1 MKSKIFL
8 LVIFINLILGA
19 PYTSACGYY
28 LAEWEYRTMT
38 FQARL
43 PRMQALQPFIYTTS
57 SRYNILSPDFR
68 ESDRAWNIREW
79 QEATSKD
86 VNFDDIYSI
95 QYGTDPDSFVDS
107 YQSDKLKKYQDNS
120 LIEFLTS
127 KKQYKPILEY
137 LVYAKKVEA
146 VQFTIFEDWGD
157 VSPAVI
163 SSQDKLI
170 EEAEIK
176 MKQVKTEFLKER
188 YAFQLVRLY
197 WQNEMYEQAS
207 NTYDTYFKTTNPNSL
222 MSVWSGLFKAMSL
235 DRLNRKLEANQ
246 FYIQVFDNCDE
257 KKNRCVELFNRDL
270 EIPDTFTK
278 KEQSIGYVINSLNF
292 PGRALDKMEKVYEL
306 DNNNQYLPFL
316 VMREINKLE
325 DWLIS
330 SVFLQTEKNPF
341 SQAYE
346 YYNCEKQDETKKKN
360 YQTDMEY
367 LRKLKVLVGKF
378 LNGAQQ
384 QEEKDYYNMALAHLS
399 LLEENPADIKRYLS
413 MVSNDANKTIQLQ
426 QLIETLWIS
435 IKSDD
440 ILSLPFKNKYISL
453 MDQLKRGDVYVPSKT
468 GYFISDED
476 KNGLFEEKNGL
487 YQIVYTLDLA
497 LANEYRTKGDIVT
510 YCLLKGIS
518 DKDRENYSGNGSSL
532 GPVSD
537 YYYYLRQFDF
547 NASVDDMDQLIE
559 LLEKKEKNGFENYLC
574 NQTFSPI
581 DAYRD
586 MKGTIAFRNRDL
598 KTAYETF
605 LSMDQQFWR
614 KTYYY
619 SEYLNEDPFVPK
631 SLSGYE
637 ERDFSYQFSKT
648 DFIKT
653 LIDLEEIAKGKD
665 KKQRADAYLK
675 LGHAFHNTSFWGN
688 AWMMT
693 SYGWSSGHK
702 YYQMVDC
709 LDKWRKEYMT
719 AGIAKEYYL
728 EALNNA
734 VNKDQKAY
742 ATLMLYSVNNLNYA
756 LTENNKFKE
765 LASKYAN
772 EYREKYY
779 RQSDFDA
786 QNACYGYEEY
796 VN

>member
-8 LVIFINLILGA
+8 LAVFINLISGIHNMD
-19 PYTSACGYY
+19 ACGYY
-28 LAEWEYRTMT
+28 LADWEYRTMT

-57 SRYNILSPDFR
+57 ARYNVLSPDFR

-86 VNFDDIYSI
+86 INFDDIYNI
-95 QYGTDPDSFVDS
+95 QYGTDPDSFVNS
-107 YQSDKLKKYQDNS
+107 YQSDKLKKYESNS
-120 LIEFLTS
+120 LIKFLTS

-157 VSPAVI
+157 VSPAI
-163 SSQDKLI
+163 ASAQDKLI

-176 MKQVKTEFLKER
+176 IRQVKSEFLKER

-197 WQNEMYEQAS
+197 WQNVMYQQAS
-207 NTYDTYFKTTNPNSL
+207 DTYDTYFKATNPNSL

-235 DRLNRKLEANQ
+235 DRLDRKLEANQ

-306 DNNNQYLPFL
+306 DNSSQYLPFL

-330 SVFLQTEKNPF
+330 SVFLQTERNPF
-341 SQAYE
+341 SLAYE
-346 YYNCEKQDETKKKN
+346 WNDCKKQDETKKKN

-367 LRKLKVLVGKF
+367 LRKLKILVEKF
-378 LNGAQQ
+378 LNGTQQ
-384 QEEKDYYNMALAHLS
+384 QEEKDYYHLALAHLS
-399 LLEENPADIKRYLS
+399 LLEENPADTKRYLS
-413 MVSNDANKTIQLQ
+413 KVSNVANKTIRLQ
-426 QLIETLWIS
+426 QLIEKLWIS

-440 ILSLPFKNKYISL
+440 ILSLSFKDKYVVL
-453 MDQLKRGDVYVPSKT
+453 MDQLRREDVYVPSKT
-468 GYFISDED
+468 GYFMSDED
-476 KNGLFEEKNGL
+476 KNGLFEEKEGL

-497 LANEYRTKGDIVT
+497 LANEYRAKGDIVS

-518 DKDRENYSGNGSSL
+518 DKDRIAYSGGDYIVDPISN
-532 GPVSD
+532 

-547 NASVDDMDQLIE
+547 HASVDDMDQLIE
-559 LLEKKEKNGFENYLC
+559 LLEKKEKNEFENYLC

-586 MKGTIAFRNRDL
+586 MKGTIAFRNRDM
-598 KTAYETF
+598 KTAYEAF
-605 LSMDQQFWR
+605 ASMDQQFWR
-614 KTYYY
+614 KTYHY

-631 SLSGYE
+631 ALGNDE
-637 ERDFSYQFSKT
+637 ERDFSYQFNKT

-653 LIDLEEIAKGKD
+653 LIDLEEVAKGKN
-665 KKQRADAYLK
+665 KKKKAEAYLK
-675 LGHAFHNTSFWGN
+675 LGHAFYNTSFWGN

-693 SYGWSSGHK
+693 SYGWSSSHK

-709 LDKWRKEYMT
+709 LDRWRKEYMT
-719 AGIAKEYYL
+719 AEIAKEYYSKAL
-728 EALNNA
+728 ENA
-734 VNKDQKAY
+734 VNKDQRAY
-742 ATLMLYSVNNLNYA
+742 ATLMLYGVNNLNYA
-756 LTENNKFKE
+756 LTENTRYKE

-772 EYREKYY
+772 EYHEKYY

-786 QNACYGYEEY
+786 HNTCYGYEEY
-796 VN
+796 VD